1 LFIYSKLV
9 FFKWFIIFS
18 IFSSKLLLIF
28 NIDNIIEKNNI
39 TNLYIIKSWENDGLI
54 SNKCKNLIH
63 YVFSTLQS
71 HSDIYSVVGHSINYI
86 YNTNFPIVF
95 HIIHLPIIDTNLK
108 EELNIP
114 DNAIVFGRYGG
125 KDSFDIKFVH
135 DIIIKILNIRT
146 DIYFIFMDTNIFYEH
161 KNIIYLPGTT
171 DLIYKR
177 KFINTCDALIHV
189 LQEVN
194 HLVLH
199 VVNLQ
204 FIKNL

>member
-1 LFIYSKLV
+1 LFIYSKLI

-71 HSDIYSVVGHSINYI
+71 HGDIYSVVGHSINYI

-114 DNAIVFGRYGG
+114 DDAIVFGRY
-125 KDSFDIKFVH
+125 DEINYFDIKFVH
-135 DIIIKILNIRT
+135 DIIFLLGI
-146 DIYFIFMDTNIFYEH
+146 
-161 KNIIYLPGTT
+161 T

-194 HLVLH
+194 HLVLR

-204 FIKNL
+204 FVKNL